1 MKFELTILGCGGA
14 IPTLER
20 KPTSQYLNIQDR
32 HFLIDC
38 GEGTQIQLR
47 KFKCKFS
54 KIDHIFISH
63 LHGDHFLGIFG
74 YLSSLNLLGRKND
87 IHIYAPENLNNLLEV
102 HNSVSGKNFNFNIV
116 FHPLNFSKLKRIYY
130 DKIMEVFSFPVK
142 HSVPTCGFLFKEK
155 STDRRMIKEKI
166 KELELNIE
174 SIKKFKN
181 SENCEVNGV
190 LIDYNDVTTQGNQ
203 PRTYA
208 YCADSQYDENII
220 SYLENVDLIYHEST
234 FLDSK
239 MDKAIKTKHST
250 AKQAATIALKAN
262 AKQLIIGHFSAR
274 YDNSD
279 QFLEEAKV
287 VFNQT
292 ITAYDGYTHQIKIEN

>member
-234 FLDSK
+234 FLESK